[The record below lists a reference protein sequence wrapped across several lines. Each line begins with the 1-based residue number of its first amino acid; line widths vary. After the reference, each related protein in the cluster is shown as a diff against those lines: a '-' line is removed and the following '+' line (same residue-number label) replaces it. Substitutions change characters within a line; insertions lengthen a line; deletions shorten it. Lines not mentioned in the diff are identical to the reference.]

1 MAVHKFERP
10 GRLGPSVGG
19 LSLDTGDGGGNDGG
33 MEERV
38 KKLEAT
44 LTTLQQDVAVMR
56 ANYATKADVEAVKTS
71 VAEAKA
77 AIIMW
82 VVGAIFLA
90 QLLPGFLKKMGW

>member
-1 MAVHKFERP
+1 MGVHKFERP
-10 GRLGPSVGG
+10 TRNGATANGS
-19 LSLDTGDGGGNDGG
+19 SLDTGGGGGNDGD

-38 KKLEAT
+38 KKLEAV

-56 ANYATKADVEAVKTS
+56 ANYATKADIEAVKTS

-77 AIIMW
+77 TIIMW